1 MVAGLLKAT
10 RKVRASQS
18 KGAGET
24 PVGVILRK
32 VHRNIPPDFSGKGGI
47 VR

>member
-1 MVAGLLKAT
+1 MLAGQMAAGPCAT
-10 RKVRASQS
+10 RKVRASKS

-32 VHRNIPPDFSGKGGI
+32 VHRNIPPALSW
-47 VR
+47 